1 MSNDD
6 NVITLPEIT
15 IEGDPNAQ
23 PLNASDWWAEGFIK
37 GFNAPDTLPERPL
50 MINDE
55 LAAQFFAGVENGQH
69 ARREIEAEFEEQ
81 FRDSPQV
88 VPDIGGET
96 FEEVQRRY
104 NQAWEAVFHQHM
116 PHTEVEGEPGP
127 TFVRPNIEIV
137 PE

>member
-6 NVITLPEIT
+6 NTITLPEIT
-15 IEGDPNAQ
+15 IEGDPKAQ
-23 PLNASDWWAEGFIK
+23 PINASDWWAEGFMK
-37 GFNAPDTLPERPL
+37 GFNAPNTAAERPL

-55 LAAQFFAGVENGQH
+55 LAASFFAGVESGQN
-69 ARREIEAEFEEQ
+69 ANKDIEAEFNER

-104 NQAWEAVFHQHM
+104 IEGWEAIFHEHM
-116 PHTEVEGEPGP
+116 PHTEVEGEPEP